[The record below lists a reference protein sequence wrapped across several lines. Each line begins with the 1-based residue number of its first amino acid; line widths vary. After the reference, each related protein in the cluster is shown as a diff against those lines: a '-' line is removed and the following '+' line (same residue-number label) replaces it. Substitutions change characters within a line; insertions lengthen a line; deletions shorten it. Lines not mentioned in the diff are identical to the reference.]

1 MWEKVTSEWME
12 GKSFVIPAPQNCIAP
27 PDKPEWNIELL
38 ATLLVERE
46 LIPASIEFD
55 AQLYALLIV
64 QMELQLLQNLVVP
77 KGVGMG
83 NFYKDVETRG
93 LRIGAVKEEK
103 HKCKKELEKWTGIN
117 IDSWYKIKIVEKK
130 RKHAEET
137 YPQAAPTKK
146 VSV

>member
-55 AQLYALLIV
+55 AQLYAL
-64 QMELQLLQNLVVP
+64 
-77 KGVGMG
+77 
-83 NFYKDVETRG
+83 
-93 LRIGAVKEEK
+93 
-103 HKCKKELEKWTGIN
+103 
-117 IDSWYKIKIVEKK
+117 
-130 RKHAEET
+130 
-137 YPQAAPTKK
+137 
-146 VSV
+146 